1 MEMPETLKLWTIVR
15 DTENK
20 VRAYWFGSYEEFVRE
35 ECYNEDG
42 HLWVVVPFEEWTAE
56 DLVEIFTNKID
67 DINYLQWSWLPNE
80 LLDNLRNNGA
90 SEYECFNIILNI
102 YKTFEEVFII

>member
-1 MEMPETLKLWTIVR
+1 MKMPETLKLWTILR
-15 DTENK
+15 NTENK
-20 VRAYWFGSYEEFVRE
+20 VKAYWFGSYEEFVRV

-42 HLWVVVPFEEWTAE
+42 HLWVAVPFEEWTAE
-56 DLVEIFTNKID
+56 DLVEIFTSKIE
-67 DINYLQWSWLPNE
+67 DISYHQWSWMPNE

-90 SEYECFNIILNI
+90 SESECFNIILNI